1 MIRARVLLAGGLLL
15 GLAWAGAAPAG
26 ADSASGRAKLTPRA
40 RTLPN
45 GLRVVVFPRPGA
57 RVVQI
62 QLQVAAGLREEGPNQ
77 DGLAYLTAQML
88 RQGTTSRSAS
98 DFETEL
104 DTLGATLAASVTR
117 DGAQIAAG
125 CRASE
130 FESVLEIMSD
140 AVVNPGFADD
150 AFQSLRRK
158 VAGQLGTE
166 TQNAAML
173 ADERAGTLAFGS
185 HPYGHA
191 PRGTLALLLTATR
204 DQVRAFH
211 RDRWRP
217 DVAVLAIAGDIDPP
231 RAFASATEWFGR
243 WAGKAAPEPALAA
256 PPGPK
261 GVWVS
266 DLPGSPVTEVRAL
279 LLGPGRADP
288 AYAGWA
294 VLREALEGGALPPGS
309 RSVLSAGRDA
319 SLLMVSAVAR
329 PESTAS
335 VAARVREAL
344 RSATAGP
351 VSGTALEA
359 ARKRAAQGWAFTV
372 ESLGQLLSSWLAG
385 DAAGMPADHLETA
398 ATALRAGT
406 PPQLAAAPALLLAG
420 PTARMKDLSRLG
432 RIDTL
437 ITEAEEPLAVRAA
450 SFTPEQRKR
459 GRQLI
464 DAAVLAHGGAAKLK
478 AVRTSEQDG
487 DLTMSIAGRDL
498 TGEARYFRQDPS
510 RLVYTTR
517 FLDFEH
523 RQVLDGSRGWALSM
537 AGDSATLV
545 PSDSTALFSLRAILE
560 ADLAHLLRGASDPA
574 SNVAFAGPG
583 TVDGTPCDQVEF
595 TARVNG
601 RVRLSLDATT
611 HRVLAVELQ
620 PTPQGAWRDR
630 RKWSEYVQV
639 EGVWWPRREARE
651 VDGEAVSKTM
661 LRRLVV
667 NGPVDSTLFKRPL
680 VVRGEIRGME

>member
-1 MIRARVLLAGGLLL
+1 MIRARALLAGGLLL
-15 GLAWAGAAPAG
+15 AMALAPVRAGAEG
-26 ADSASGRAKLTPRA
+26 AAGRATLTPIA
-40 RTLPN
+40 RTLAN

-57 RVVQI
+57 RVTQI
-62 QLQVAAGLREEGPNQ
+62 QLQVAAGLRAEGASQ

-88 RQGTTSRSAS
+88 RLGTTSRSAA
-98 DFETEL
+98 DFQTEL

-140 AVVNPGFADD
+140 AVVNPAFADE
-150 AFQSLRRK
+150 AFQNLRRQ

-166 TQNAAML
+166 AQNPALL
-173 ADERAGTLAFGS
+173 ADERATLLAFGA

-191 PRGTLALLLTATR
+191 PRGTMALLLSANR
-204 DQVRAFH
+204 DQARAFH

-217 DVAVLAIAGDIDPP
+217 DAAVLAIAGDLDPQ
-231 RAFASATEWFGR
+231 RAFASAAEWFGR
-243 WAGKAAPEPALAA
+243 WAGKAAPEPARAA
-256 PPGPK
+256 VAGPK

-279 LLGPGRADP
+279 LLGPGRGDP

-294 VLREALEGGALPPGS
+294 VLRETLEGGALPAGS
-309 RSVLSAGRDA
+309 HAVLSAGRDA

-329 PESTAS
+329 PESTAA

-344 RSATAGP
+344 RAATASP
-351 VSGTALEA
+351 ASGTALDR
-359 ARKRAAQGWAFTV
+359 ARKRAAQGWVFTV

-385 DAAGMPADHLETA
+385 DGAGLPADHLETA
-398 ATALRAGT
+398 AAALRAGT
-406 PPQLAAAPALLLAG
+406 PPQLAAAPVLLLAG
-420 PTARMKDLSRLG
+420 PAARMRDLSRLG

-437 ITEAEEPLAVRAA
+437 RTEAEEPAAVRAA
-450 SFTPEQRKR
+450 SFSPEQRKR

-464 DAAVLAHGGAAKLK
+464 DAAVLAHGGAQKLK
-478 AVRTSEQDG
+478 AVRRTEQAG
-487 DLTMSIAGRDL
+487 DLTMSIGGHDL
-498 TGEARYFRQDPS
+498 TGEARYFREDPS

-517 FLDFEH
+517 FLEFEH
-523 RQVLDGSRGWALSM
+523 RQVLDGTRGWALSTV
-537 AGDSATLV
+537 GDSATLV
-545 PSDSTALFSLRAILE
+545 SSDSTALLSLRAILE
-560 ADLAHLLRGASDPA
+560 ADLVHLLRAASDPA
-574 SNVAFAGPG
+574 SDVAFAGRG
-583 TVDGTPCDQVEF
+583 MVDGTACDQVEF

-611 HRVLAVELQ
+611 HRVIAVDVQ

-630 RKWSEYVQV
+630 RKWSEFTQI

-651 VDGEAVSKTM
+651 VDGETVSRTM
-661 LRRLVV
+661 LRRFFV
-667 NGPVDSTLFKRPL
+667 NGPVDTTLFKRPL
-680 VVRGEIRGME
+680 VIRGEIRGVE